1 MTQLDQM
8 VAILKEM
15 GPLDAYEIAQEMGI
29 CRQNVDTLIR
39 RGRQRGKPRLVYIA
53 KYLVAPDVKKR
64 TKLWMAGDRQDAHK
78 PIYEEKSAKR
88 RHDKKRRDNRKLI
101 ARLAQNANNPFGSLI
116 AQVTQ

>member
-8 VAILKEM
+8 IAILEEM
-15 GPLDAYEIAQEMGI
+15 GPLDAYEIAREMGI

-39 RGRQRGKPRLVYIA
+39 RGRQRGKPKRVYIA
-53 KYLVAPDVKKR
+53 KYLVAPEVRKR
-64 TKLWMAGDRQDAHK
+64 TKLWMAGDKNDAHK
-78 PIYEEKSAKR
+78 PIYEKSEAAR
-88 RHDKKRRDNRKLI
+88 RHDKKRRDNQKLI